1 MTANRTISQKRTRGL
16 WVLAILLLAA
26 VGCLLVCPFIGMESI
41 PFAAVTGNTDELKTL
56 HAIFWRIRIPRVLIG
71 FFAGAGLAVCG
82 MAFQALFHNPLAT
95 PFTLGVASGASMGA
109 ALYVRL
115 GLSFAVLS
123 ISGISVFA
131 FVGALGA
138 ICLVYGLT
146 RLRRGF
152 STATMLLAGIAV
164 NLFFSS
170 LILFVQY
177 MSGFGHSVRI
187 LRWLMGGLDVFE
199 YTDFLNL
206 APLVIVGILTL
217 YVLTHELN
225 LLTIGEE
232 IAISRGVNVQIVKRI
247 LFVATSVCVGGVVA
261 VCGPIGFIGMMAP
274 HICRLLVGGN
284 HRLLLPATCLFGGAF
299 LTLCDTA
306 SRTLIAPAE
315 IPVGVIT
322 SILGGPF
329 FIWLLVRSPSGG
341 LNLR

>member
-1 MTANRTISQKRTRGL
+1 
-16 WVLAILLLAA
+16 
-26 VGCLLVCPFIGMESI
+26 
-41 PFAAVTGNTDELKTL
+41 
-56 HAIFWRIRIPRVLIG
+56 
-71 FFAGAGLAVCG
+71 
-82 MAFQALFHNPLAT
+82 
-95 PFTLGVASGASMGA
+95 
-109 ALYVRL
+109 
-115 GLSFAVLS
+115 
-123 ISGISVFA
+123 
-131 FVGALGA
+131 
-138 ICLVYGLT
+138 
-146 RLRRGF
+146 
-152 STATMLLAGIAV
+152 V

-199 YTDFLNL
+199 YTDLLNL

-284 HRLLLPATCLFGGAF
+284 HRRLLPATCLFGGTF